1 MNDRLKS
8 ALKTLGI
15 VLLGLLIGVLLI
27 ETLEKFLRAF

>member
-1 MNDRLKS
+1 MNNRLKS

-15 VLLGLLIGVLLI
+15 VLLGLLIGLFLI